1 MASIAF
7 ELDGRPV
14 EAPDLGAS
22 LLVALREHLGVRSVK
37 DGCSPQGQCGCCTV
51 LVDGAPRVAC
61 VTPLRRV
68 AGRSVTTVDGLDPD
82 VRDGWAESFCAHG
95 ASQCGF
101 CTPGII
107 VRLESLRAKRGDR
120 IGETAV
126 ERALAAHL
134 CRCTG
139 WQTIVDAALD
149 RPAPGGGDR
158 DLEAAA
164 RRAAI
169 EGGTVQRVDPDVAL
183 GRAPFA
189 DDIAPDDALVAVPDV
204 GGGWVVAESLLEA
217 QEAAAKIQGR
227 RTTLPVSW
235 PIEVPAGEWA
245 ATLRTTWVEPGY
257 LEPDASWCVPGGTPA
272 SPLANGGAFGA
283 KVDSDVGAVARRLAD
298 EHGRA
303 VRVLL
308 PREAVVRMG
317 PKRPPVAGGIRPDG
331 TGELRVVR
339 TPGIVAAIASA
350 APELT
355 VVEVDVPG
363 PPTSA
368 SIRAAGWAE
377 ALLLRSALGNGPI
390 EIVDPGGG
398 RAVAEVADG
407 RIRVVVSCG
416 EVLDEVVARSY
427 AIGAA
432 HQALGW
438 VTSESLVVDD
448 DGEIH
453 DLTIRSFGI
462 VRPAEMWPVEV
473 VIDETDDR
481 EPVRGGDA
489 AFVAVA
495 AALWRM
501 GGCPPSL
508 PTELELP

>member
-1 MASIAF
+1 MATIAF

-14 EAPDLGAS
+14 EAPDLGTN

-51 LVDGAPRVAC
+51 LVDGSPRVAC

-68 AGRSVTTVDGLDPD
+68 AGRTVTTIDGFDAA

-107 VRLESLRAKRGDR
+107 VRLEGLRAKQGDR
-120 IGETAV
+120 IDQPSV
-126 ERALAAHL
+126 ERALGAHL

-149 RPAPGGGDR
+149 RPLVGDGDR
-158 DLEAAA
+158 DLEAAG
-164 RRAAI
+164 RRATI
-169 EGGTVQRVDPDVAL
+169 EGGTGQRVDPDVAL
-183 GRAPFA
+183 GRAGFA
-189 DDIAPDDALVAVPDV
+189 DDTAPDDALVAVPDAD
-204 GGGWVVAESLLEA
+204 GGWVVAESLTEA
-217 QEAAAKIQGR
+217 QEASAKVQGR
-227 RTTLPVSW
+227 RTTLPVAW
-235 PIEVPAGEWA
+235 PVEIPAGDWA
-245 ATLRTTWVEPGY
+245 ATLQTTWVEPGY
-257 LEPDASWCVPGGTPA
+257 LEPDASWCAPGGTPA
-272 SPLANGGAFGA
+272 TPLANGGAFGA
-283 KVDSDVGAVARRLAD
+283 KADTVVGAVARRLAD
-298 EHGRA
+298 EHGRP

-317 PKRPPVAGGIRPDG
+317 PKRPPVAGGIRADG

-339 TPGIVAAIASA
+339 TPGITEAIASV
-350 APELT
+350 APEL
-355 VVEVDVPG
+355 VVTEVDVPG
-363 PPTSA
+363 PPTSS

-377 ALLLRSALGNGPI
+377 ASLLRSALAAGPFQ
-390 EIVDPGGG
+390 VADPTGG
-398 RAVAEVADG
+398 RAVAEVVDG
-407 RIRVVVSCG
+407 RIRVAVSCG
-416 EVLDEVVARSY
+416 QVLDEVVVRSY
-427 AIGAA
+427 VIGAA

-438 VTSESLVVDD
+438 VTSESLAVDD
-448 DGEIH
+448 HGEIH

-462 VRPAEMWPVEV
+462 VRPAAMWPVDV
-473 VIDETDDR
+473 VIDESDDR

-495 AALWRM
+495 AALWRV
-501 GGCPPSL
+501 GGCPASL